1 LDWGDVL
8 LLLLNAVVSIGSGGG
23 LWAYLTRRDKVRA
36 ATDRLLRGLGFKEI
50 NSLGMMY
57 ISRGWL
63 TQDEYDEFYNYI
75 YAPYKALGGN
85 GVTDRIM
92 AAVTSLPLRGRE
104 HYGEVIR
111 EAQTRSQTSD
121 NPSEPV
127 GSRTG

>member
-1 LDWGDVL
+1 
-8 LLLLNAVVSIGSGGG
+8 
-23 LWAYLTRRDKVRA
+23 
-36 ATDRLLRGLGFKEI
+36 
-50 NSLGMMY
+50 MY